1 MELNHQPCPYVSC
14 SSSDAF
20 KYWTDD
26 KNGYCHVC
34 RANYPKDKGELY
46 PWAEETYPT
55 RKGSADVMSFTPKAI
70 KSESS
75 DSGNWVEMRSIR
87 PLTMEK
93 FNVKTYQD
101 RQEYV
106 YPSGGIKVRTLEE
119 KKLLR

>member
-20 KYWTDD
+20 KYWVDD

-34 RANYPKDKGELY
+34 QAKYPQDKGELY
-46 PWAEETYPT
+46 HWAEDKYPT
-55 RKGSADVMSFTPKAI
+55 KKGSDVVMSFTPKAI
-70 KSESS
+70 KPESS
-75 DSGNWVEMRSIR
+75 DGGNWVEMRSIR

-106 YPSGGIKVRTLEE
+106 YPSGGN
-119 KKLLR
+119 